1 MDAIVEEP
9 EPECEFDG
17 PWKEAIEWF
26 FEPFLEFFFPQVYAN
41 IDVERG
47 HEFLDKELERI
58 APDAAAGRGTVDK
71 LAKVWMRDGQEQWLL
86 IHVEVQSQE
95 QSAFAERMYTYNHRL
110 CDKYG
115 TMPVS
120 LAILGDDRPN
130 WRPSEFVAG
139 RWGCEVRFTFPTA
152 KLLEYSSRERELAT
166 DPNPFAAVTLAH
178 LKTLETR
185 GDPSARQQWKL
196 TLVRSLYDRG
206 LDKRRVRLLFNTIDW
221 MMTLA
226 PPRENVFM
234 NELHEAEK
242 KQAEPFLYP
251 YERVLLA
258 QATLKG
264 RNEAV
269 YENIESILDV
279 KFGEAGVALMPRVLL
294 IKDSAALTSL
304 HRFLVT
310 APDLD
315 TVSKRLPTTIVT

>member
-1 MDAIVEEP
+1 
-9 EPECEFDG
+9 
-17 PWKEAIEWF
+17 
-26 FEPFLEFFFPQVYAN
+26 
-41 IDVERG
+41 
-47 HEFLDKELERI
+47 
-58 APDAAAGRGTVDK
+58 
-71 LAKVWMRDGQEQWLL
+71 
-86 IHVEVQSQE
+86 
-95 QSAFAERMYTYNHRL
+95 
-110 CDKYG
+110 
-115 TMPVS
+115 
-120 LAILGDDRPN
+120 
-130 WRPSEFVAG
+130 
-139 RWGCEVRFTFPTA
+139 
-152 KLLEYSSRERELAT
+152 
-166 DPNPFAAVTLAH
+166 
-178 LKTLETR
+178 
-185 GDPSARQQWKL
+185 
-196 TLVRSLYDRG
+196 
-206 LDKRRVRLLFNTIDW
+206 
-221 MMTLA
+221 
-226 PPRENVFM
+226 M

>member
-58 APDAAAGRGTVDK
+58 APDSATGRGTVDK

-152 KLLEYSSRERELAT
+152 KLLEYVTRERELTT
-166 DPNPFAAVTLAH
+166 DSNPFSAVTLAH

-185 GDPSARQQWKL
+185 GDPSARVQWKL
-196 TLVRSLYDRG
+196 ALVRSLYNRG

-221 MMTLA
+221 IMKLA
-226 PPRENVFM
+226 PQRETVFM
-234 NELHEAEK
+234 NEVHEAEK

-251 YERVLLA
+251 YQVALQTLERI
-258 QATLKG
+258 QE
-264 RNEAV
+264 RNQNA

-279 KFGEAGVALMPRVLL
+279 KFGEAGVALMPRVLQ
-294 IKDSAALTSL
+294 ITDSAALKSL
-304 HRFLVT
+304 LRFLVMV
-310 APDLD
+310 PDLD
-315 TVSKRLPTTIVT
+315 AVIERLPPE

>member
-26 FEPFLEFFFPQVYAN
+26 FEPFLEFFFPEVYEN

-58 APDAAAGRGTVDK
+58 APDSAMGRGTVDK

-152 KLLEYSSRERELAT
+152 KLLEYASREQELTT
-166 DPNPFAAVTLAH
+166 DRNPFAAVTLSH

-185 GDPSARQQWKL
+185 GDPSARLQWKL
-196 TLVRSLYDRG
+196 ALVRSLYDRG
-206 LDKRRVRLLFNTIDW
+206 LDKRRVRLLFHLIDCI
-221 MMTLA
+221 MTLS
-226 PPRENVFM
+226 PPREVDFLQ
-234 NELHEAEK
+234 EVRKTEEKQAVPIISPAEK
-242 KQAEPFLYP
+242 IWLENGI
-251 YERVLLA
+251 R
-258 QATLKG
+258 KG
-264 RNEAV
+264 RNEQA

-279 KFGEAGVALMPRVLL
+279 KFGEDGVALMPRVVQ
-294 IKDSAALTSL
+294 IQDPAALKSL
-304 HRFLVT
+304 LRFLIT

-315 TVSKRLPTTIVT
+315 AVRERLPATA

>member
-1 MDAIVEEP
+1 MNAIVEEP

-26 FEPFLEFFFPQVYAN
+26 FEPFLEFFFPEVYAN

-58 APDAAAGRGTVDK
+58 APDAAMGRGTVDK

-95 QSAFAERMYTYNHRL
+95 QSTFAERMYTYNHRL

-152 KLLEYSSRERELAT
+152 KLLEYAAREVELAT
-166 DPNPFAAVTLAH
+166 DSNPFAAVTLAH

-185 GDPSARQQWKL
+185 GDPSARVQWKL
-196 TLVRSLYDRG
+196 ALVRSLYDRG
-206 LDKRRVRLLFNTIDW
+206 LDKRRVRLLFKTIDW
-221 MMTLA
+221 IMTLA
-226 PPRENVFM
+226 PLREDVFM
-234 NELHEAEK
+234 NEIHEDEK

-264 RNEAV
+264 RNEAA
-269 YENIESILDV
+269 YEYIESILDDR
-279 KFGEAGVALMPRVLL
+279 FGEAGVALMPRILL
-294 IKDSAALTSL
+294 IQDSATLASL
-304 HRFLVT
+304 HRYLWK
-310 APDLD
+310 APDLEA
-315 TVSKRLPTTIVT
+315 VIERLPANS

>member
-26 FEPFLEFFFPQVYAN
+26 FEPFLDFFFPQVYAN

-58 APDAAAGRGTVDK
+58 APDSATGRGTVDK

-120 LAILGDDRPN
+120 LGILGDDRLN

-152 KLLEYSSRERELAT
+152 KLLEYAARERELTT
-166 DPNPFAAVTLAH
+166 DSNPFAAVTLAH

-185 GDPSARQQWKL
+185 GDPSARVQWKL
-196 TLVRSLYDRG
+196 ALVRSLYDRG
-206 LDKRRVRLLFNTIDW
+206 LDKRRVRLLFKTIDW
-221 MMTLA
+221 IMTLS
-226 PPRENVFM
+226 PPRETIFM
-234 NELHEAEK
+234 NEIYEAEK
-242 KQAEPFLYP
+242 KQPEPFLYP
-251 YERVLLA
+251 YQIALQTLERI
-258 QATLKG
+258 QE
-264 RNEAV
+264 RNQNA

-279 KFGEAGVALMPRVLL
+279 KFGEAGVALMPRVLQ
-294 IKDSAALTSL
+294 ITDSAALKSL
-304 HRFLVT
+304 LRFLVMV
-310 APDLD
+310 PDLD
-315 TVSKRLPTTIVT
+315 AVIERLPPE

>member
-1 MDAIVEEP
+1 MDEIVEEP

-58 APDAAAGRGTVDK
+58 APDSAAGRGTVDK

-130 WRPSEFVAG
+130 WRPSAFVAG

-152 KLLEYSSRERELAT
+152 KLLEYAVREVELAT
-166 DPNPFAAVTLAH
+166 DSNPFAAVTLAH

-185 GDPSARQQWKL
+185 GDPSARVQWKL
-196 TLVRSLYDRG
+196 ALVRSLYNRG
-206 LDKRRVRLLFNTIDW
+206 LDKRRVRLLFKTIDW
-221 MMTLA
+221 IMTLA
-226 PPRENVFM
+226 PRREDVFM
-234 NELHEAEK
+234 SEVHEAEK

-251 YERVLLA
+251 YQRALLTLERK
-258 QATLKG
+258 QE
-264 RNEAV
+264 RNEQA
-269 YENIESILDV
+269 YDYIESILDL
-279 KFGEAGVALMPRVLL
+279 KFGEAGMAIMPRVLL
-294 IKDSAALTSL
+294 IQDTATLKSL
-304 HRFLVT
+304 HLFVVT
-310 APDLD
+310 ASDID
-315 TVSKRLPTTIVT
+315 AVRDRLPPE